1 MRKAFAIA
9 IAIAATLAGCY
20 PPKILV
26 SEELVGQRSVKYI
39 VQRTDPYYDLTAR
52 VCDFD
57 GDGNE
62 VNCKDTLLLGN
73 VAYRPAPHHF
83 PAGQV
88 P

>member
-1 MRKAFAIA
+1 MRKALTIIIA
-9 IAIAATLAGCY
+9 TASAGCL
-20 PPKILV
+20 PPKVLV

-57 GDGNE
+57 AAGNE
-62 VNCKDTLLLGN
+62 VNCNDTLLLGN

-83 PAGQV
+83 P
-88 P
+88 